1 MAQMMNDPILLRRIL
16 ESLLVD
22 DLEQKNQL
30 DVKKLVEEMG
40 FPLEI
45 EADINERIMNLEVT
59 PRASRSTL
67 SSYEEL
73 EFELTPE
80 QMDFFGDGI

>member
-1 MAQMMNDPILLRRIL
+1 MAQMVNDPILLRRIL
-16 ESLLVD
+16 ESLLID

-30 DVKKLVEEMG
+30 NVTKLVEEMG

-45 EADINERIMNLEVT
+45 EADIDERILNLEVT
-59 PRASRSTL
+59 PRASRSTQ
-67 SSYEEL
+67 SSYEES
-73 EFELTPE
+73 FELTPE

>member
-45 EADINERIMNLEVT
+45 EADIDERIMNLEVT